1 VDSLFREPLIADVHR
16 KKRRSS
22 MLCRI
27 AMLLSLVV
35 CSAALTAFAAD
46 ADCEAIKRAIVLDS
60 AITYEDL
67 KKIGVADR
75 PPKPDDCEDQSLTF
89 MLFVFVGSD
98 QEKTKED
105 FKPLKEGRFAPADV
119 AGEVARMR
127 REDVRRIAYE
137 PLTFIH
143 LDRITDC
150 TCTVNGEV
158 AEGVVSFRAPGLYE
172 GKARYRAFKAGSG
185 DWYIQEFSMPSLDIN
200 LVFKRD
206 GDRGVWTRKPKER

>member
-1 VDSLFREPLIADVHR
+1 MSC
-16 KKRRSS
+16 RR
-22 MLCRI
+22 
-27 AMLLSLVV
+27 AMLMGLVLFG
-35 CSAALTAFAAD
+35 AASTAFAAD

-60 AITYEDL
+60 AITHEDL
-67 KKIGVADR
+67 KKIASADR

-98 QEKTKED
+98 EEKAKED
-105 FKPLKEGRFAPADV
+105 FKQLKQGRFVPADV

-127 REDVRRIAYE
+127 REDVRFIPYE

-150 TCTVNGEV
+150 TCAVNGEV
-158 AEGVVSFRAPGLYE
+158 AEGVVSFRTPGLYE
-172 GKARYRAFKAGSG
+172 GKACYRAFKAASG
-185 DWYIQEFSMPSLDIN
+185 DWYVHEFSMPSLGID

-206 GDRGVWTRKPKER
+206 GDRGVWKQKPKER